1 MEMANYRYFADINGE
16 AIELAS
22 IRHVGPGVRA
32 SAFEGVPVGTKPV
45 FVAGKGFT
53 GFIRATRKIE
63 MKSAPSRH
71 VCDARCFNATGRIMK
86 CECSCGGKNHGR
98 GAFAC
103 VEVAA

>member
-1 MEMANYRYFADINGE
+1 MANYRYFADINGE

-32 SAFEGVPVGTKPV
+32 SAFEGVPAGTKPV
-45 FVAGKGFT
+45 FVPGKGFT

-71 VCDARCFNATGRIMK
+71 ECDARCFNATGRIMK

-103 VEVAA
+103 IEVAA